1 MKNKEKF
8 KKICSIISK
17 VLLILLCAILIFLVS
32 VVLFK
37 SCNNAFASESDGIG
51 SWVFNDSFVFH
62 NGVFSPGGTRAL
74 NFNFRCDNIDYTS
87 MTLDRPFTGLHYV
100 NDNGSTLVY
109 NDDRG
114 SWVNAKYKTIDVTE
128 SISGDTLAWLSANA
142 TYQNPTPIETYSVTK
157 NVTNGTMPGGAD
169 TIQTGGTANY
179 QIAPNNG
186 YTFPQSISVVN
197 AEYTYNKETGAIT
210 ISNPT
215 GNVVIY
221 VNCVRSDPTGVD
233 LLGYFRFNDVL
244 TIPTENFNQTMR
256 FEPMFSDGLY
266 YFTEL
271 QLILSNG
278 NLTMRFLDSDLN
290 WVIVYET
297 SQGWIRTDYQAI
309 SIGSPVAVSGAFN
322 TWFSDNTVTLDND
335 ASGSYNQGYTDGF
348 NAGNSSGYN
357 KGYNAGLTAGQSAG
371 YQDGYNKGYTDGQ
384 QILGGTEGLIAGTSN
399 LFTMKIFGTFS
410 ILDILLIVFGIGMGI
425 WFLKMFAGG

>member
-8 KKICSIISK
+8 KKICNIISK
-17 VLLILLCAILIFLVS
+17 VLLIVLCAILIFIVS

-51 SWVFNDSFVFH
+51 TWVWN
-62 NGVFSPGGTRAL
+62 TTL
-74 NFNFRCDNIDYTS
+74 NFSASSYTFDFSSNGYDYTGINFNTTPNKGNS
-87 MTLDRPFTGLHYV
+87 ISYV
-100 NDNGSTLVY
+100 HGSGAVLVY
-109 NDDRG
+109 RSNSGWGTDSYR
-114 SWVNAKYKTIDVTE
+114 TIDIKSAPPSNFLTF
-128 SISGDTLAWLSANA
+128 LRANA
-142 TYQNPTPIETYSVTK
+142 SYQTPIETYSVTK
-157 NVTNGTMPGGAD
+157 NVSNGTIPGGSD

-197 AEYTYNKETGAIT
+197 AEYTYNKVTGSIT

-221 VNCVRSDPTGVD
+221 VNCVRSDPSGVD
-233 LLGYFRFNDVL
+233 LIGYFRFNDVL
-244 TIPTENFNQTMR
+244 TIPTESFNQTMR

-266 YFTEL
+266 YFSEL

-322 TWFSDNTVTLDND
+322 TWFSENTVALDND

-357 KGYNAGLTAGQSAG
+357 KGYNAGLTAGQSSG
-371 YQDGYNKGYTDGQ
+371 YQDGYNKGYLDGQ
-384 QILGGTEGLIAGTSN
+384 QILGGSEGLIAGTSN

>member
-8 KKICSIISK
+8 KKICNIISK
-17 VLLILLCAILIFLVS
+17 VLLIILCAILIFIVS

-37 SCNNAFASESDGIG
+37 SCNNAFASELDGVGTWVWNTTINSSDFSYTFDFSSSG
-51 SWVFNDSFVFH
+51 SDFSSISFSSGGPASTMIYRSGSANYFVYSSLSGWDNDSY
-62 NGVFSPGGTRAL
+62 R
-74 NFNFRCDNIDYTS
+74 
-87 MTLDRPFTGLHYV
+87 
-100 NDNGSTLVY
+100 
-109 NDDRG
+109 
-114 SWVNAKYKTIDVTE
+114 TIDILSAPPE
-128 SISGDTLAWLSANA
+128 DFMSILRANA
-142 TYQNPTPIETYSVTK
+142 TYQNSTPIETYSVTK
-157 NVTNGTMPGGAD
+157 NVSNGTMPGGSD
-169 TIQTGGTANY
+169 TIQTGGSANY

-197 AEYTYNKETGAIT
+197 AEYTYDKDTGAIT

-233 LLGYFRFNDVL
+233 LIGYFRFNDVL
-244 TIPTENFNQTMR
+244 TIPTEPFNQTMR
-256 FEPMFSDGLY
+256 FEPMFSDSLY
-266 YFTEL
+266 YFSEL

-278 NLTMRFLDSDLN
+278 NLTMRFLDSDSK

-297 SQGWIRTDYQAI
+297 AQGWIRTDYQAI

-322 TWFSDNTVTLDND
+322 SWFSENTVALDTD
-335 ASGSYNQGYTDGF
+335 SSGSYNQGYTDGF

-371 YQDGYNKGYTDGQ
+371 YQDGYNKGYLDGQ
-384 QILGGTEGLIAGTSN
+384 QILGGSEGLIAGTSN

>member
-17 VLLILLCAILIFLVS
+17 VLLIVLCAILIFIVS
-32 VVLFK
+32 VALFK
-37 SCNNAFASESDGIG
+37 SCNAFASESDGVG
-51 SWVFNDSFVFH
+51 TWVWNS
-62 NGVFSPGGTRAL
+62 T
-74 NFNFRCDNIDYTS
+74 FNFSVASSYTFDFS
-87 MTLDRPFTGLHYV
+87 SSGSVYKSLSFSIGPTLSRIQYRGDS
-100 NDNGSTLVY
+100 GSVTVY
-109 NDDRG
+109 DSNSGWKNVSYR
-114 SWVNAKYKTIDVTE
+114 TIE
-128 SISGDTLAWLSANA
+128 ILSAPPADFLTILRANA
-142 TYQNPTPIETYSVTK
+142 IYQNPTPIETYSVTK
-157 NVTNGTMPGGAD
+157 NVSNGTIPGGSD
-169 TIQTGGTANY
+169 TIQTGGSANY

-197 AEYTYNKETGAIT
+197 AEYTYNNETGAIT

-233 LLGYFRFNDVL
+233 LIGYFRFNDVL

-256 FEPMFSDGLY
+256 FEPMFTDGLY

-271 QLILSNG
+271 QLVLSNG

-290 WVIVYET
+290 WVIVYES

-322 TWFSDNTVTLDND
+322 TWFSENTVALDND

-357 KGYNAGLTAGQSAG
+357 KGYNAGLTAGQSSG

-384 QILGGTEGLIAGTSN
+384 QILGGSEGLIAGTSN

>member
-8 KKICSIISK
+8 KKICNIISK
-17 VLLILLCAILIFLVS
+17 VLLIILCAILIFIVS

-37 SCNNAFASESDGIG
+37 SCNNAFASEADGTG
-51 SWVFNDSFVFH
+51 TWVINDSLDFTGSKF
-62 NGVFSPGGTRAL
+62 NPFGVSTFT
-74 NFNFRCDNIDYTS
+74 FNFRCDNIDYHS
-87 MTLDRPFTGLHYV
+87 MTSFGSPAGLNYV
-100 NDNGSTLVY
+100 NDYGPLNVY
-109 NDDRG
+109 VRNTS
-114 SWVNAKYKTIDVTE
+114 SWVDNKYKTIDVIE
-128 SISGDTLAWLSANA
+128 PISGDILAWLSANA
-142 TYQNPTPIETYSVTK
+142 TFQTPTPIVTYSVTK
-157 NVTNGTMPGGAD
+157 NVTNGTLPGGSD
-169 TIQTGGTANY
+169 TIQTGDSANY

-197 AEYTYNKETGAIT
+197 ADYTYNNETGSIT

-233 LLGYFRFNDVL
+233 LIGYFRFNDVL

-256 FEPMFSDGLY
+256 FEPMFSDSLY
-266 YFTEL
+266 YFSEL

-278 NLTMRFLDSDLN
+278 NFTMRFLDSDLN

-309 SIGSPVAVSGAFN
+309 SIGSPAAVSGAFN
-322 TWFSDNTVTLDND
+322 TWFSENTVALDND

-384 QILGGTEGLIAGTSN
+384 QILGGSEGLIAGTSN

>member
-1 MKNKEKF
+1 MKNKERF
-8 KKICSIISK
+8 KKICHIISK
-17 VLLILLCAILIFLVS
+17 VLLIILCAILIFIVS
-32 VVLFK
+32 VSLFK
-37 SCNNAFASESDGIG
+37 SCNAFASESDGLG
-51 SWVFNDSFVFH
+51 TWVWNS
-62 NGVFSPGGTRAL
+62 SI
-74 NFNFRCDNIDYTS
+74 NFT
-87 MTLDRPFTGLHYV
+87 
-100 NDNGSTLVY
+100 
-109 NDDRG
+109 
-114 SWVNAKYKTIDVTE
+114 DVTYTFDFSSSGSHYRSITFVTGSE
-128 SISGDTLAWLSANA
+128 SIVSYNSLSDNVLAYSSKSGWSVDSYRSIEILSAPPSGFLTILRANA

-157 NVTNGTMPGGAD
+157 NVTNGTMPGGSD
-169 TIQTGGTANY
+169 TIQTGGSANY

-197 AEYTYNKETGAIT
+197 AEYTYNNETGAIT

-233 LLGYFRFNDVL
+233 LIGYFRFNDVL

-256 FEPMFSDGLY
+256 FEPMFTDGLY
-266 YFTEL
+266 YFSEL

-278 NLTMRFLDSDLN
+278 NLTMRFFDSDLN
-290 WVIVYET
+290 WIIVYET

-309 SIGSPVAVSGAFN
+309 SIPSPVAVSGAFN
-322 TWFSDNTVTLDND
+322 TWFSENTVTLDND

-357 KGYNAGLTAGQSAG
+357 KGYNAGLTAGQSSG

-384 QILGGTEGLIAGTSN
+384 QILGGSEGLIAGTSN

>member
-1 MKNKEKF
+1 MKNNEKF
-8 KKICSIISK
+8 KKICNIISK
-17 VLLILLCAILIFLVS
+17 VLLIILCAILIFIVS
-32 VVLFK
+32 VALFK
-37 SCNNAFASESDGIG
+37 SCNAFASESDGIG
-51 SWVFNDSFVFH
+51 TWVWNSTINFTYAYSFDFEFSSSGTVYNSISFPMGPTLSQIQYIRDSNYKSVYSSKTGWENDSY
-62 NGVFSPGGTRAL
+62 R
-74 NFNFRCDNIDYTS
+74 
-87 MTLDRPFTGLHYV
+87 
-100 NDNGSTLVY
+100 
-109 NDDRG
+109 
-114 SWVNAKYKTIDVTE
+114 TIE
-128 SISGDTLAWLSANA
+128 ILSAPPESFLTILRANA
-142 TYQNPTPIETYSVTK
+142 IYQKPIETYSVTK
-157 NVTNGTMPGGAD
+157 NVSNGTMPGGSD

-197 AEYTYNKETGAIT
+197 AEYTYNKDTGAIS

-233 LLGYFRFNDVL
+233 LIGYFRFKDVL

-256 FEPMFSDGLY
+256 FEPMFTDGLY

-278 NLTMRFLDSDLN
+278 NLTMRFLDSELN

-322 TWFSDNTVTLDND
+322 TWFSENTVALDND
-335 ASGSYNQGYTDGF
+335 SSGSYNQGYTDGF

-357 KGYNAGLTAGQSAG
+357 KGYNAGLTVGQSSG

-384 QILGGTEGLIAGTSN
+384 QILGGSEGLIAGTSN